1 MYWGEGR
8 SMNKNND
15 LDIIQARDYKVVKG
29 NEIIQKARYSLG
41 LAEIKAFS
49 FIISKIKPTDQ
60 VFCEYTFSINEYCRV
75 LGIETNNG
83 KNIQTVKKSLKSLVD
98 KSFFLT
104 LEDGTET
111 SISWLNKIWIDKGKG
126 TIRVRLDDDLQ
137 KYVTGLYTNYTQ
149 YELLCTLPMKS
160 SYSIR
165 IYELLKSYSFTKRH
179 TFKIDELK
187 RALGCEHYERF
198 PDFKRRVIE
207 IAVKEINTFTDLEV
221 SWRPITEGRKVIEIE
236 FYINTRDLLERIETQ
251 NKAMAAVNKNNQ
263 QLNIYD
269 YLNSQNEEIKGKNN
283 G

>member
-60 VFCEYTFSINEYCRV
+60 VFCEYIFSINEYCRV

-236 FYINTRDLLERIETQ
+236 FYINTRDVLERIETQ

-283 G
+283 E

>member
-1 MYWGEGR
+1 
-8 SMNKNND
+8 MNKNND

-207 IAVKEINTFTDLEV
+207 IAVKEINPFTDLEV

-236 FYINTRDLLERIETQ
+236 FYINTRDVLERIETQ

-269 YLNSQNEEIKGKNN
+269 YLNSQNEEINGKNN

>member
-236 FYINTRDLLERIETQ
+236 FYINTRDVLERIETQ

>member
-1 MYWGEGR
+1 
-8 SMNKNND
+8 MNKNND

-41 LAEIKAFS
+41 LAEIKAFL

-104 LEDGTET
+104 LENGTET

-236 FYINTRDLLERIETQ
+236 FYINTRDVLERIETQ

>member
-1 MYWGEGR
+1 
-8 SMNKNND
+8 MNKNND

-236 FYINTRDLLERIETQ
+236 FYINTRDVLERIETQ

-269 YLNSQNEEIKGKNN
+269 YLNSQKEEIKGKNN

>member
-29 NEIIQKARYSLG
+29 NDIIQKARYSLG

-236 FYINTRDLLERIETQ
+236 FYINTRDVLERIETQ

-269 YLNSQNEEIKGKNN
+269 YLNSQNEEINGKNN

>member
-1 MYWGEGR
+1 MYCGKGR

-236 FYINTRDLLERIETQ
+236 FYINTRDVLERIETQ

>member
-1 MYWGEGR
+1 
-8 SMNKNND
+8 MNKNND

-236 FYINTRDLLERIETQ
+236 FYINTRDVLERIETQ